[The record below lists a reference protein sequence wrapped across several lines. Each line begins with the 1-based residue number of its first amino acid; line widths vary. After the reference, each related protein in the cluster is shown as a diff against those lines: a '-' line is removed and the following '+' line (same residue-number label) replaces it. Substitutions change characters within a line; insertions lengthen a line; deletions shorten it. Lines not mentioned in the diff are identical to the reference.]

1 MITTPK
7 DIMHKINPS
16 GYDSV
21 SGGNSLM
28 QKQSSVSAVWVY
40 IVKNFEGW
48 LREKKNLGPLKMNR
62 SQFAG
67 F

>member
-48 LREKKNLGPLKMNR
+48 LREKKI
-62 SQFAG
+62 SVH
-67 F
+67 